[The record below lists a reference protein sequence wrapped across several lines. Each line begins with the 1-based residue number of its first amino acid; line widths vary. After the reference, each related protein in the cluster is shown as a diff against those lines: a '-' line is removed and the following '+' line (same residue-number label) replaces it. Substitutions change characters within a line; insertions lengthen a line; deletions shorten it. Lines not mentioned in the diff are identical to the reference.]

1 MIRKGELIT
10 LNGEV
15 LERIHDRL
23 SFQQW
28 QDRFKELQ
36 IISSF
41 SHEGSAS
48 HRPVWGFGVLTK
60 SIRHNS

>member
-23 SFQQW
+23 SLGKW
-28 QDRFKELQ
+28 HDRFQGLAIVSSLSRMRDLLQ
-36 IISSF
+36 IVRC
-41 SHEGSAS
+41 GAL
-48 HRPVWGFGVLTK
+48 VC
-60 SIRHNS
+60 